1 MDALFQALAHPHRRQ
16 ILDILKSEPGSTVT
30 EVCAYFD
37 TSRIAVMKHLRVLED
52 AQLLISEKVGRERRM
67 YHNSVPIQMMYDRW
81 TSEYSALWSSR
92 LAQIKYQVEAEG
104 SGGSPSKPAGKR
116 KLKRK
121 TKRTIKRK
129 TKRAQQRGAKP
140 T

>member
-30 EVCAYFD
+30 QVCAYFD
-37 TSRIAVMKHLRVLED
+37 TSRIAIMKHLRVLED
-52 AQLLISEKVGRERRM
+52 AQLVISEKVGRERRL

-81 TSEYSALWSSR
+81 TSEYSALWSTR
-92 LAQIKYQVEAEG
+92 LAQIKYQVE
-104 SGGSPSKPAGKR
+104 SGAKSAG
-116 KLKRK
+116 KRK
-121 TKRTIKRK
+121 TKRTVKRK
-129 TKRAQQRGAKP
+129 AKRAQQRRSKP